1 MLRLVRGSIRRV
13 RSSVDPWGLVL
24 SRRQTRAALR
34 DDTRRVLVG
43 QSNTFNAITQVN
55 IDIDVNV
62 NVKQETEI
70 PNPPDLSSIPPA
82 PVEAP
87 PRPGVK
93 VETRMR
99 AMALK
104 R

>member
-1 MLRLVRGSIRRV
+1 MYVPQWIPGGWFLAADRLVV
-13 RSSVDPWGLVL
+13 
-24 SRRQTRAALR
+24 ALR

-87 PRPGVK
+87 PTPGGQG
-93 VETRMR
+93 RRGMR
-99 AMALK
+99 GMALK